1 MTQKGG
7 VAKDC
12 EKEDDGENKEA
23 EWKGEVVV
31 RTLTIGTESING
43 VATQYPLLF
52 TGEWHIAVQSSF
64 IHTQPVVIVNNK
76 GEIERGYKM
85 AEIFL
90 WVFLFYYIFYILLVY
105 RVRYRF
111 PTKSCR
117 TRLSNSL

>member
-23 EWKGEVVV
+23 EWKGEVIV

-52 TGEWHIAVQSSF
+52 TGEWHTLPSN
-64 IHTQPVVIVNNK
+64 H
-76 GEIERGYKM
+76 
-85 AEIFL
+85 
-90 WVFLFYYIFYILLVY
+90 LLY
-105 RVRYRF
+105 
-111 PTKSCR
+111 TH
-117 TRLSNSL
+117 NQ